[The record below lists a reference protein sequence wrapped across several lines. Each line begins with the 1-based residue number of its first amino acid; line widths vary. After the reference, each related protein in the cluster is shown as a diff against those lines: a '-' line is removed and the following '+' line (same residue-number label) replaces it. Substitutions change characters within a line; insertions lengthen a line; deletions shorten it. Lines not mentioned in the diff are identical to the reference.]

1 MFTKLT
7 QRTLF
12 LFSLLMMLPKTTSAN
27 SQPLRYAEDRAPAI
41 INPIFATSMS
51 EARINELIFEGLF
64 SDDQELRVQ
73 PQLAQRFVLAQD
85 KLSMV
90 IHLRKD
96 VKWHDGYDFTSE
108 DVRFTI
114 EAMRNEKTASTE
126 SGRVQWIKAVRV
138 QGPHT
143 VTITFNDQEFAPSE
157 RLQFKI
163 LPAHLFR
170 GDVASRTN
178 KFRNHPV
185 GTGPMMF
192 DSYNTDNSI
201 SLRKFP
207 DYYGSARL
215 EKVVMREVS
224 DKNYQAKLLAYGS
237 IDALVRVM
245 PRDLSVLQANRNVE
259 LYPYQTN
266 SWWYLGYNM
275 QRSFAK
281 DPNVRAALE
290 LMVDRHALLKPIG
303 TGELLSGPFVR
314 SSPYYNHNVS
324 TSRPNH
330 SLAANLMQ
338 EAGYALVNNKWT
350 KDGKPLSV
358 TITTQRDLDAAL
370 EVIVNLQTQLF
381 NQGITVHTQF
391 YDKAE
396 WRAKIWGQSDFDIIL
411 SMWSFDRTEDIYEQF
426 HSTGSRNFGN
436 YENPEVDTLLDQATS
451 ARDPQEKRRT
461 LQQAHKTIAADDPMI
476 FLWTLDSY
484 SALSTKVNNVVI
496 HPFYF
501 FTWANAWYLQ

>member
-1 MFTKLT
+1 MLNHLILS
-7 QRTLF
+7 TLIVTH
-12 LFSLLMMLPKTTSAN
+12 LFVMLPADASAATK
-27 SQPLRYAEDRAPAI
+27 PLRYAEDRAPAI

-51 EARINELIFEGLF
+51 EARMNELVFEGLF
-64 SDDQELRVQ
+64 TDDQELRVQ

-90 IHLRKD
+90 IHLRQN
-96 VKWHDGYDFTSE
+96 VKWHDGRDFTSE
-108 DVRFTI
+108 DVQFTI
-114 EAMRNEKTASTE
+114 NTMRNEKTASTE
-126 SGRVQWIKAVRV
+126 SGRVQWIKDVQV

-143 VTITFNDQEFAPSE
+143 LTITFKAEEFAPFE

-163 LPAHLFR
+163 IPAHMFR
-170 GDVASRTN
+170 DSAVSRTHT
-178 KFRNHPV
+178 FRNHPV

-192 DSYNTDNSI
+192 DHYNTDNSI

-207 DYYGSARL
+207 GHYRSTRL
-215 EKVVMREVS
+215 DNVVMREVS

-275 QRSFAK
+275 QRDFAK

-330 SLAANLMQ
+330 SLATNLMK
-338 EAGYALVNNKWT
+338 EAGYTMVSNKWT
-350 KDGKPLSV
+350 KDGEPLTV
-358 TITTQRDLDAAL
+358 TVTTQRDLDAAL

-381 NQGITVHTQF
+381 NQGVTVKTAF

-396 WRAKIWGQSDFDIIL
+396 WRAKVWGQNDFDIIL
-411 SMWSFDRTEDIYEQF
+411 SMWSFDRNEDIYEQF
-426 HSTGSRNFGN
+426 HSGGSRNFGN
-436 YENPEVDTLLDQATS
+436 YHNPKVDSLLEMATS
-451 ARDPQEKRRT
+451 ARDPQEKRGI
-461 LQQAHKTIAADDPMI
+461 LQEAHTTIAADDPMI

-484 SALSTKVNNVVI
+484 SALSTKVHNVVI

-501 FTWANAWYLQ
+501 FTWADAWYLE